1 MSYQSSRGNN
11 GEEVLV
17 RMILAKKNSGKI
29 KRYKKAQQALRR
41 LICLKY
47 LFPHPCLQKP
57 IVRLSSN
64 LLALSIFCLDFQI
77 HFLASSC
84 FVTFYGTENHRDYKC
99 CNFPAEYS
107 HCPLLGRAGATYYH
121 NQALEYRVLGFS
133 IIRMTVHL
141 GFISV
146 SKMQH
151 PWSCDVVLEG

>member
-17 RMILAKKNSGKI
+17 RMILAKNSGKI
-29 KRYKKAQQALRR
+29 KRYKRAQQALRR

-57 IVRLSSN
+57 IVRLSAN
-64 LLALSIFCLDFQI
+64 LLALSIFCLEFQI

-84 FVTFYGTENHRDYKC
+84 FVTFYGTENHREYKC
-99 CNFPAEYS
+99 CNFPAES
-107 HCPLLGRAGATYYH
+107 IHTALCQGEQEQLIIITKDQNIVSWASVLLGR
-121 NQALEYRVLGFS
+121 L
-133 IIRMTVHL
+133 HL